1 MVSILGM
8 LSQTTETLLL
18 LLPVVRELLDIRPL
32 IITETLH
39 TDTQTDDNKAEDEI
53 NELFGPFKKHSSHT
67 NFNF

>member
-39 TDTQTDDNKAEDEI
+39 TPTDNKAGDET
-53 NELFGPFKKHSSHT
+53 NELFGPFK
-67 NFNF
+67 

>member
-8 LSQTTETLLL
+8 LSLTTETPLLL
-18 LLPVVRELLDIRPL
+18 LLVRELLDIRPL

>member
-8 LSQTTETLLL
+8 LSLTTETPLLL
-18 LLPVVRELLDIRPL
+18 LLVRELLDIRPL

-53 NELFGPFKKHSSHT
+53 NELFGPFK
-67 NFNF
+67 